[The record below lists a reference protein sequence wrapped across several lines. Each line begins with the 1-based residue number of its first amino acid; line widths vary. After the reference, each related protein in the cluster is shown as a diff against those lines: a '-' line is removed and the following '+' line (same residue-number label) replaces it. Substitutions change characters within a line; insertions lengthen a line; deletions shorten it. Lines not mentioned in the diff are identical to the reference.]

1 MIVKEYK
8 TSGLTVIWKPELCT
22 HAGICVRSL
31 PQVYNVMARPWC
43 RPENATTAEL
53 IAQIDRCPSGA
64 LTYRLD
70 NVEQQ

>member
-8 TSGLTVIWKPELCT
+8 TNGLTVIWKPELCT

-43 RPENATTAEL
+43 RPENATPEEL

-70 NVEQQ
+70 EVKQD